1 MKIAPAYLWVSYLI
15 LDTDLLQ
22 VFDVIAE
29 LRLMGR

>member
-1 MKIAPAYLWVSYLI
+1 MKIAPTNLRVSNLI

-29 LRLMGR
+29 LRLVGR